1 MITGYV
7 GTYTSDLSQG
17 IYRFELDESTGVLSN
32 KVLFK
37 KIKNSKYIACNN
49 EYIYSLYDGEG
60 GSGVL
65 VMNHNGDLIDSLL
78 FEKVTSCFIGFKGND
93 IYTANY
99 HEGTVSKLKFDGNKL
114 QFIKTL
120 KIKDMAGCHQVIF
133 FQDKLI
139 VPCLF
144 LDEVKI
150 LNEDLEIIDSIE
162 LPKGSGPRH
171 GVISTDNKR
180 LYLNTELSNELF
192 TYEIVDGKFKC
203 IYQMSILP
211 NSETN
216 KEGTAALRISR
227 NGRKLYIS
235 TRGLNII
242 TVVDIGGHLP
252 KLLQF
257 EESGGNHP
265 RDILDVA
272 NDKYLLVANRF
283 SNELLAYR
291 LLQGRIGIVTSKL
304 DIPEGVSIVMKGDLN
319 D

>member
-7 GTYTSDLSQG
+7 GTYTTDLSEG

-37 KIKNSKYIACNN
+37 KVDNSKYIACNDN
-49 EYIYSLYDGEG
+49 YIFSLYDDKNE
-60 GSGVL
+60 SGVL
-65 VMNHNGDLIDSLL
+65 VMNHEGELLDSLL
-78 FEKVTSCFIGFKGND
+78 FEKVTSCYIGFKGNT

-99 HEGTVSKLKFDGNKL
+99 HEGTVSKLEFIDEKL
-114 QFIKTL
+114 KLVKTVEIK
-120 KIKDMAGCHQVIF
+120 KKAGCHQVIF
-133 FQDKLI
+133 FQDKLL

-150 LNEDLEIIDSIE
+150 LTEDLEEIDSIK
-162 LPKGSGPRH
+162 LPHGSGPRH

-192 TYEIVDGKFKC
+192 TYEYEDNKFKL
-203 IYQMSILP
+203 IHQISILP
-211 NSETN
+211 NGETN

-242 TVVDIGGHLP
+242 TVVDIGGYLP
-252 KLLQF
+252 KIMQF

-272 NDKYLLVANRF
+272 NDRYLLVANRF

-291 LLQGRIGIVTSKL
+291 LIQGRIGVVTSKL
-304 DIPEGVSIVMKGDLN
+304 DIPEGVSIIMKGDLN